1 MAEFNRKLKAESDV
15 TFPLSNRNQLVDLTL
30 NAVTLKSNK
39 VRRQLWI
46 QLDVVTPPKRKNMKL
61 FQDRIRQ

>member
-39 VRRQLWI
+39 VRRQI